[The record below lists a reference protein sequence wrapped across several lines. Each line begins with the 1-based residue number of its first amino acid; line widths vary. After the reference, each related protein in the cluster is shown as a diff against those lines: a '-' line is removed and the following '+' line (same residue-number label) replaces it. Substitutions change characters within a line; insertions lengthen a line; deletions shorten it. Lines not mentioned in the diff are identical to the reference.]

1 MQLVN
6 HIKASSEALS
16 SYLLSKNPRLKDEYE
31 NNLADSKKIIS
42 SLKNKIEKESETQK
56 KLVLAIEKDFTE
68 FTVQQKNI
76 ISLSTDD
83 QKNFPAMAFAAKF
96 TSPVSQQILQHLT
109 QMLISETEEE
119 TNSQRRRLLILMG
132 DLRYI
137 WATLLNEQRAFLA
150 FRSDVTIKNMDSIK
164 ETIFKLENDIAK
176 YKDQFNL
183 EQEDSFEQVT
193 TLSKKFFDF
202 SDKVVSLHGSKK
214 WRSDIYIMET
224 MLSPLLQN
232 IESNLKQL
240 VDYDLALNEKSRD
253 EIHSTLQTA
262 FTFLAILFIAGS
274 SIGVFV
280 AVVSSK
286 TILAML
292 NNLRNN
298 FFKLEAGDLTTRMDE
313 SLRGEMGD
321 IAIMFNTFSSA
332 MHNRTKEIISYVEIL
347 NHNAHELKRIANQ
360 TTDGVTLQHQD
371 TDSIATA
378 MNEVVAT
385 VSEIANSAARAAEE
399 AKAAQVA
406 SDEGTSLVKENIS
419 AVNTLSTRIQE
430 TSQSVNELEQQSVAI
445 GNVLDIIGDIA
456 EQTNLLALNAAIEA
470 ARAGEQGRGFA
481 VVADEVRTLATRTQ
495 QSTEQIYDI
504 INKLQQG
511 SKSSVA
517 SMTQAIE
524 HVEKNVEQSTKVGHA
539 LDKINQAINSINEVN
554 IQIADATDQ
563 QTTVTEEINHSIVN
577 ISNVSSETLQ
587 GCVTS
592 SSESEELYELQKS

>member
-1 MQLVN
+1 MQYLLNFLQHHLSLRQIVYTGFGIVLAMLALVSIHTFINLAGIKTNVNQVIDESQPQLVETMQLVN

-280 AVVSSK
+280 AVVSVKRFLLCS
-286 TILAML
+286 
-292 NNLRNN
+292 
-298 FFKLEAGDLTTRMDE
+298 TT
-313 SLRGEMGD
+313 
-321 IAIMFNTFSSA
+321 
-332 MHNRTKEIISYVEIL
+332 
-347 NHNAHELKRIANQ
+347 
-360 TTDGVTLQHQD
+360 
-371 TDSIATA
+371 
-378 MNEVVAT
+378 
-385 VSEIANSAARAAEE
+385 
-399 AKAAQVA
+399 
-406 SDEGTSLVKENIS
+406 
-419 AVNTLSTRIQE
+419 
-430 TSQSVNELEQQSVAI
+430 
-445 GNVLDIIGDIA
+445 
-456 EQTNLLALNAAIEA
+456 
-470 ARAGEQGRGFA
+470 
-481 VVADEVRTLATRTQ
+481 
-495 QSTEQIYDI
+495 
-504 INKLQQG
+504 
-511 SKSSVA
+511 
-517 SMTQAIE
+517 
-524 HVEKNVEQSTKVGHA
+524 
-539 LDKINQAINSINEVN
+539 
-554 IQIADATDQ
+554 
-563 QTTVTEEINHSIVN
+563 
-577 ISNVSSETLQ
+577 
-587 GCVTS
+587 
-592 SSESEELYELQKS
+592 